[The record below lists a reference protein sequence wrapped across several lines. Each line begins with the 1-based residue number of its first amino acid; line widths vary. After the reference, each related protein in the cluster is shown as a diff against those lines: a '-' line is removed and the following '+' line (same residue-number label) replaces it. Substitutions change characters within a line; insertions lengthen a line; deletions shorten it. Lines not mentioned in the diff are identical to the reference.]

1 MSNVCSLYY
10 RLCIIFVL
18 GVFLWSQYSTIPAEI
33 AIVSHERLVVTE
45 RRIIKGSNS
54 SQLQSDYLVPSSTH
68 QTDTPFTERDVSS
81 RNILPII
88 LPNILGKEVSNR
100 TVTRHI
106 ISAKCDKKFD
116 VSFLKV
122 HKAGSTTVMNIF
134 LRFAIEHDLNIV
146 LPNKPDGFGFNYLG
160 YGKTVSKDRIVP
172 LPENETYNILC
183 NHVVYNK
190 QAFRS
195 IMPPDTVYVG
205 IIREPASHFV
215 SAASYYGFYKNLL
228 SVIGEDGITSP
239 VSKYLQNPAQ
249 FRVNKF
255 FVNNRMSFDFGIP
268 SNEFLN
274 AQYVSD
280 YINEIDEDYGLVMIM
295 ERFSESL
302 VLLKRLLCW
311 STKDILYV
319 PLNAQKNGP
328 AFELTDS
335 DHQLLREY
343 NSADFRL
350 YDHFKVKFDATIES
364 LGEDFI
370 SEVKSF
376 KRVQESVSRFCLQI
390 DDVTG
395 NSEPVMKVPESA
407 WGEAFFVTVHDCQL
421 MTESELPMMQRLII
435 GAWEK
440 YNSSRGKS

>member
-1 MSNVCSLYY
+1 M
-10 RLCIIFVL
+10 CIIFVL

-33 AIVSHERLVVTE
+33 AVVSHERLVVTE

-54 SQLQSDYLVPSSTH
+54 SQSQSDYLVPSSTH
-68 QTDTPFTERDVSS
+68 QTDTSFTERDVSS

-88 LPNILGKEVSNR
+88 LPNILRKEVSNR

>member
-1 MSNVCSLYY
+1 M
-10 RLCIIFVL
+10 CIIFVL

-54 SQLQSDYLVPSSTH
+54 SQSQSDYLVPSSTH